1 MKSVYDTIIAVRKT
15 SSKNE
20 KLAILEK
27 QKHNTALREFLR
39 VCYEPRINFY
49 ISKVPAPK
57 AEVAEGPWEFN
68 RELLESIIET
78 LAERRLT
85 GNKAKDWLAFCHY
98 QLENEWEREMLTM
111 LIERDVKAGFSEST
125 INKVWANTVTDV
137 PYMRCSLPKDAKL
150 KDFPWKKGVFSQ
162 IKADGMFAN
171 VSNHGAGKITI
182 ESRNGSPFPIDAFP
196 GIDADAQAN
205 LPAGMQLHGELL
217 VGLKKMSGIAYLP
230 RQEGNGMLNKL
241 LKGGE
246 LPPGHVVIF
255 EAWDMIPLEA
265 AVTKG
270 KYKVPYSKRWE
281 KLNEHFSS
289 VSGSIRLIETQ
300 IAHSYE
306 EAMRHYQYA
315 LSRELEGTIIKHPD
329 MEWKD
334 GTSKEQVKMKLEV
347 SVELRVVGFNE
358 GRNKYVGMLGSLQC
372 ESECGKVKVNV
383 AGFSDAQ
390 RQEIWDDQE
399 GWLNGVITA
408 KSNSIM
414 PPENKEHYSLFLPI
428 FLERRLDKKK
438 ADTLEQIQAQFEAAV
453 AA

>member
-1 MKSVYDTIIAVRKT
+1 
-15 SSKNE
+15 
-20 KLAILEK
+20 
-27 QKHNTALREFLR
+27 
-39 VCYEPRINFY
+39 
-49 ISKVPAPK
+49 
-57 AEVAEGPWEFN
+57 
-68 RELLESIIET
+68 
-78 LAERRLT
+78 
-85 GNKAKDWLAFCHY
+85 
-98 QLENEWEREMLTM
+98 
-111 LIERDVKAGFSEST
+111 
-125 INKVWANTVTDV
+125 
-137 PYMRCSLPKDAKL
+137 
-150 KDFPWKKGVFSQ
+150 
-162 IKADGMFAN
+162 MFAN
-171 VSNHGAGKITI
+171 LSHHEGGKITI

-196 GIDADAQAN
+196 EIVKDALQH
-205 LPAGMQLHGELL
+205 LPEGFQTHGELL
-217 VGLKKMSGIAYLP
+217 VAIKKMSGLVYLP

-246 LPPGHVVIF
+246 LPPGHMVVY
-255 EAWDMIPLEA
+255 EAWDMIPLMA

-270 KYKVPYSKRWE
+270 KLKIRYADRWA
-281 KLNEHFSS
+281 KLQSHMSYCH
-289 VSGSIRLIETQ
+289 SIKLIETQ
-300 IAHSYE
+300 IVHSYE

-428 FLERRLDKKK
+428 FVEERLDKKK

-453 AA
+453 SA

>member
-1 MKSVYDTIIAVRKT
+1 MKSVYDTIVAVRAT

-20 KLAILEK
+20 KLDILTK
-27 QKHNTALREFLR
+27 QKDNDDLREFLR

-49 ISKVPAPK
+49 ISKVDTKIGETLDHPWKFDRKLLAK
-57 AEVAEGPWEFN
+57 IVQRLHGREVTGNAAKKWLADCYAELDSAWEK
-68 RELLESIIET
+68 ELLV
-78 LAERRLT
+78 
-85 GNKAKDWLAFCHY
+85 
-98 QLENEWEREMLTM
+98 M

-150 KDFPWKKGVFSQ
+150 NSFPWKKGVFSQ

-205 LPAGMQLHGELL
+205 LPAGYQVHGEML
-217 VGLKKMSGIAYLP
+217 VALKKMSGLVYLP

-270 KYKVPYSKRWE
+270 KYKVPYAERWE
-281 KLNEHFSS
+281 KLQEAMGGCSN
-289 VSGSIRLIETQ
+289 IKLIDTQ
-300 IAHSYE
+300 IVYSYE
-306 EAMRHYQYA
+306 EALRHYQYA
-315 LSRELEGTIIKHPD
+315 LSLELEGTIIKHPD

-334 GTSKEQVKMKLEV
+334 GTSKEQVKMKMEV
-347 SVELRVVGFNE
+347 CVELRVVGYNE
-358 GRNKYVGMLGSLQC
+358 GTGKAAGSLGSLQC
-372 ESECGKVKVNV
+372 ESECGKLKVNV
-383 AGFSDAQ
+383 GSGFTDKMRAD
-390 RQEIWDDQE
+390 IWSRKD
-399 GWLNGVITA
+399 LSIITV

-414 PPENKEHYSLFLPI
+414 PPENKDTYSLFLPI
-428 FLERRLDKKK
+428 FIEERLDKRD
-438 ADTLEQIQAQFEAAV
+438 ADTLERIQEQFVAAV
-453 AA
+453 SA